1 MISFVIYASALI
13 ASKGLLEMP
22 EKPKTLVG
30 HLGVNNNK
38 KMQREEMVLI
48 MLLALSE
55 IHSYKFSSSFCLCTV
70 VQLQR
75 KAVSTSHCS
84 QPNTIEYE
92 MAMDWILVQE
102 KTVNCFNRLHKVKRF
117 YGYCWDVV
125 ILIVKYLQTL

>member
-1 MISFVIYASALI
+1 
-13 ASKGLLEMP
+13 MP

-30 HLGVNNNK
+30 HLGFNNNK

-48 MLLALSE
+48 LLLALSE
-55 IHSYKFSSSFCLCTV
+55 IHFIQFFLLCLCTV

-102 KTVNCFNRLHKVKRF
+102 KTVNCFNRLHKVKGF
-117 YGYCWDVV
+117 MD
-125 ILIVKYLQTL
+125 IVETW